1 MIQQYNYQFSNDIEW
16 LGIIPIGKTVSFLD
30 TINDNIHIE
39 NHSKFIGM
47 KLPCTKV
54 YNFNV
59 MDIQSIEKTDT
70 LTPSAIIAMIILFVV
85 IPGAGIAGSIL
96 SYFLCRTECYK
107 INLKNGI
114 KVTLFA
120 QGPVAEQFIK
130 EINPTLSMNSN
141 YYSSQNSDGIYHN
154 I

>member
-1 MIQQYNYQFSNDIEW
+1 MLQQYNYQFSNDIEW
-16 LGIIPIGKTVSFLD
+16 LGLIPIGKTVSFLD

-39 NHSKFIGM
+39 NHSKFIGI

-59 MDIQSIEKTDT
+59 EDVQSIEKTEA
-70 LTPSAIIAMIILFVV
+70 LTPAAIVTMIILFVV
-85 IPGAGIAGSIL
+85 IPGAGIAGAIL
-96 SYFLCRTECYK
+96 SYFLCRTGCYK

-114 KVTLFA
+114 VVTLFA
-120 QGPVAEQFIK
+120 QDPVAEQFIQ
-130 EINPTLSMNSN
+130 EIVPVPPMNN
-141 YYSSQNSDGIYHN
+141 HYYSASNNGGTYHN